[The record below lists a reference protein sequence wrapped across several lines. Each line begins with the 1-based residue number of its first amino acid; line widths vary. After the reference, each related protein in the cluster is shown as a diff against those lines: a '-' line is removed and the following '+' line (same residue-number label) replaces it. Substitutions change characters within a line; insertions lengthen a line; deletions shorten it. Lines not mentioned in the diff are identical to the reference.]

1 LENSVV
7 KEEEN
12 QESKIDEEEVA
23 EKRKY
28 FEGVR

>member
-7 KEEEN
+7 KEDEN
-12 QESKIDEEEVA
+12 QESKIDEEEVT